1 MSSKSVVR
9 KDGRYSTKFTGF
21 VGALD
26 IAYSDLVRVFG
37 QPNRGRSGD
46 NKVECEWVLRTPS
59 GVATIYNYKDG
70 IGYLGVADCLPVS
83 KIRDWHVGGHARSR
97 VLDHVVRAI
106 ADFGSV
112 SFSVTDNRSGG
123 YVGRVGA

>member
-1 MSSKSVVR
+1 MKAVA
-9 KDGRYSTKFTGF
+9 KDGRYSINFTGF

-37 QPNRGRSGD
+37 KPNRGRSAD
-46 NKVECEWVLRTPS
+46 DKVECEWVLRTPV

-70 IGYLGVADCLPVS
+70 IGYLGVVDGLPVS
-83 KIRDWHVGGHARSR
+83 KIRDWHIGGRAGSG

-112 SFSVTDNRSGG
+112 SFSVTDDRSGG